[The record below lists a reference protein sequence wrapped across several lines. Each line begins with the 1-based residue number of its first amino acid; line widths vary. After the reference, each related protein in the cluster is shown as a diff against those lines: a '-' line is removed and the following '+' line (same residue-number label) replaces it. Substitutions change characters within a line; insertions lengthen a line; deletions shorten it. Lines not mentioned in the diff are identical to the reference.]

1 LKALNTE
8 TTKSDLSLYEALL
21 LAREAEELISQE
33 YHKDEM
39 KTPMHLGIGSEAIGV
54 GVLKTVPASSK
65 VFGTYRNHVHYL
77 TKTNDTDL
85 FFKELFGR
93 AGGAAKGKAGSMH
106 LSLPEK
112 NFVMTSAV
120 VSTTIPVAVGA
131 ALAND
136 YLGKKEDWAVV
147 FFGDGAIEEG
157 VFWESLNFAVLKKLK
172 VLFVCEDNELAI
184 HTFKKD
190 RQGYKSLQQII
201 EGYGAHYV
209 SGNGRDVFEVAE
221 KTKQALLLNEQNSK
235 PVFMHL
241 DYFRMIQHVGP
252 GEDFSA
258 GYREKPTAM
267 EENNDP
273 VILCKKLLISKGV
286 TEKELSSIRDTV
298 LSKLRS
304 SLELARKDDFA
315 DPEELFKDVFF
326 EGNKK

>member
-1 LKALNTE
+1 MKALNTE
-8 TTKSDLSLYEALL
+8 TTKSGLSLYESLL

-54 GVLKTVPASSK
+54 GVLSCFQSTTK

-136 YLGKKEDWAVV
+136 YHSKKDWAVV

-201 EGYGAHYV
+201 EGYGANYV
-209 SGNGRDVFEVAE
+209 SGNGRDVFEVVE
-221 KTKQALLLNEQNSK
+221 KTKQAIQLNEQNSK

-258 GYREKPTAM
+258 GYRKKPEAM
-267 EENNDP
+267 EEKNDP
-273 VILCKKLLISKGV
+273 VFLCKKQLLAKGT
-286 TEKELSSIRDTV
+286 TEKELSSIRENV
-298 LSKLRS
+298 VSRLKQ
-304 SLELARKDDFA
+304 SLELARKDIFSE
-315 DPEELFKDVFF
+315 PEELFKDVFF
-326 EGNKK
+326 EGNRK